1 MKQPHLYLN
10 LRGQLVPL
18 DRPLVMGIVNVTD
31 DSFYSGSR
39 TLALSD
45 IKTRVRRLVDE
56 GADCLDV
63 GGYSSRPGAPGVTPE
78 EEYRRVA
85 AGLEAIAAMAPD
97 VPVSV
102 DTFRASVARQCA
114 ENWNVDIINDI
125 SGGDLDPEM
134 WNTVAQLGLAY
145 VLMHMRGTPATMQ
158 TLTGYNDI
166 TADVLAEMARKIR
179 ALHLLGVKDVIA
191 DPGFGF
197 AKTLEQNYRLMAEM
211 KAFATLGVP
220 VLAGISRKSMI
231 YRLLD
236 ITPEDSLNGTTVLNT
251 VALLNGA
258 HIIRVH
264 DVKPAVEAVKIV
276 TALRQ
281 NSIELC

>member
-18 DRPLVMGIVNVTD
+18 DTPLVMGIVNVTD

-39 TLALSD
+39 TFAPD
-45 IKTRVRRLVDE
+45 EIKARVRRLVDE

-63 GGYSSRPGAPGVTPE
+63 GGYSSRPGAPEVSPE

-85 AGLEAIAAMAPD
+85 AGLEAIAEVAPD
-97 VPVSV
+97 VPVSI
-102 DTFRASVARQCA
+102 DTFHAEVAKRCA
-114 ENWNVDIINDI
+114 ENWNIDIINDI
-125 SGGDLDPEM
+125 SGGDLDPAM
-134 WNTVAQLGLAY
+134 WDTVAQLGLAY

-158 TLTGYNDI
+158 TLTEYNDV

-179 ALHLLGVKDVIA
+179 DLHLLGVKDVIA

-211 KAFATLGVP
+211 KAFEALGVP

-258 HIIRVH
+258 HILRVH
-264 DVKPAVEAVKIV
+264 DVKPAVEAVRIV

-281 NSIELC
+281 NSTAQC